1 MNRSPDEPIVHRA
14 VVRLKVPTSPA
25 WTAAV
30 LHDFDSFLQDHAHC
44 ERKASGSAMNM
55 LSHYPDRAEL
65 VAAMVDL
72 AREELQH
79 FSEVY
84 RHMAARGLILGP
96 DRKDPYV
103 ARLAQENRKGSDAYF
118 LDRLLVAGIHESRG
132 CERFGLVAAALPPG
146 PLKDFYLAI
155 TRSEARHQGLFVELA
170 HRYFDRPAV
179 EARLDELL
187 DAEARIVAA
196 LPPRAALH

>member
-1 MNRSPDEPIVHRA
+1 
-14 VVRLKVPTSPA
+14 
-25 WTAAV
+25 
-30 LHDFDSFLQDHAHC
+30 
-44 ERKASGSAMNM
+44 M

-65 VAAMVDL
+65 VSAMVDL

-96 DRKDPYV
+96 DGKDPYV
-103 ARLAQENRKGSDAYF
+103 HRLSQQYRKGSEAYF
-118 LDRLLVAGIHESRG
+118 LDRLLVAGILESRG

-146 PLKDFYLAI
+146 SLKDFYLEI
-155 TRSEARHQGLFVELA
+155 TRSEARHQGLFVQLA
-170 HRYFDRPAV
+170 LLYFDRAAV
-179 EARLDELL
+179 ESRLDELL
-187 DAEARIVAA
+187 EAEALIVAD

>member
-1 MNRSPDEPIVHRA
+1 M
-14 VVRLKVPTSPA
+14 RLKVQTSPA
-25 WTAAV
+25 WTEAV
-30 LHDFDSFLQDHAHC
+30 LQDFDSFLQDHAHC

-103 ARLAQENRKGSDAYF
+103 HRLAREYRKGSEAYF
-118 LDRLLVAGIHESRG
+118 LDRLLVAGILESRG
-132 CERFGLVAAALPPG
+132 CERFGLVAAALPAG
-146 PLKDFYLAI
+146 ALKDFYLAI
-155 TRSEARHQGLFVELA
+155 ARSEARHQGLFVELA
-170 HRYFDRPAV
+170 LLYFDRAAV
-179 EARLDELL
+179 ETRLDELL
-187 DAEARIVAA
+187 DAEARIVAD